1 MAPLPPGYNR
11 PVVRGEVT
19 AEAERTI
26 AAACPGAV
34 VAPWHQA
41 PNIHEY
47 WGPWHKV
54 VTGHATDA
62 ELRHRASSGGA
73 LSALLIQAMRSGVID
88 RVLHVAADPEHP
100 TRNIILISTGEGQ
113 VIAGSGSR
121 YASSS
126 PLEYIHAELA
136 KGGSFAFVGK
146 PCDASALRRLAA
158 LDARV
163 ERSVPLVLSF
173 FCGGVPSGDG
183 ANNVVAAM
191 GLDPRDVVAFRYRG
205 MGWPGN
211 AVASTR
217 DGRVAEMSYAESWGE
232 HLSKEVQFRCKI
244 CPDAVGGVADIA
256 CGDAWYG
263 DGRGYPTFTERPGR
277 SLIVTRTP
285 MGEALLADAIAA
297 GVLAT
302 KPLAIQDIDAMQPSQ
317 ARRKRLVRARRAAL
331 TATLQPKPEMQG
343 LCVPQAGRRAG
354 VAEVLR
360 NFIGTVYR
368 VIFGRR

>member
-1 MAPLPPGYNR
+1 MATLPPGYNR
-11 PVVRGEVT
+11 PVVRGDVS
-19 AEAERTI
+19 AAAERTI
-26 AAACPGAV
+26 AAACPGAI

-41 PNIHEY
+41 PHTHEY

-62 ELRHRASSGGA
+62 ELRHHASSGGA
-73 LSALLIQAMRSGVID
+73 LSALLIQALRSGIID
-88 RVLHVAADPEHP
+88 RVLHVAADPDRP
-100 TRNIILISTGEGQ
+100 TRNIISISTGEGQ

-126 PLEYIHAELA
+126 PLEVIDHELA
-136 KGGSFAFVGK
+136 KGGKFAFVGK
-146 PCDASALRRLAA
+146 PCDASALRRLGM
-158 LDARV
+158 LDERV
-163 ERSVPLVLSF
+163 GRCVPLILSF
-173 FCGGVPSGDG
+173 FCGGVPSETG

-191 GLDPRDVVAFRYRG
+191 GLDPSDVATFRYRG

-211 AVASTR
+211 AVAGTH

-263 DGRGYPTFTERPGR
+263 DGRGYPTFSERPGR

-285 MGEALLADAIAA
+285 VGEALLADAIAA

-302 KPLAIQDIDAMQPSQ
+302 KPLDIGDIDAMQPSQ

-331 TATLQPKPEMQG
+331 IATLQPRPAMQG
-343 LCVPQAGRRAG
+343 LCVPQASRRAG

-360 NFIGTVYR
+360 NLIGTVYR